1 MSRPVRRWPRLAPA
15 LLWSA
20 AVALA
25 VTAVALASV
34 AIGVWTP
41 PVGGTPSA
49 GGSWHAPPPVSST
62 PSPPGATGAPTRI
75 RIPAIAVDA
84 PIGTVRLDAH
94 GVLETPQD
102 WQVAAWYADG
112 TPPGE
117 PGPAVIVGHVDAGDG
132 RGGARAAV
140 FFRLGEL
147 RAGDAIEV
155 RHAGR
160 WVDFQVVAVREY
172 PKNRFPT
179 ADVYG
184 PTPDPQ
190 LRLITC
196 GGDFDGRTGHHVDNV
211 VVYAIA
217 A

>member
-1 MSRPVRRWPRLAPA
+1 MSVTLAGA
-15 LLWSA
+15 
-20 AVALA
+20 ALA
-25 VTAVALASV
+25 ARM
-34 AIGVWTP
+34 P
-41 PVGGTPSA
+41 PAGGTPPA
-49 GGSWHAPPPVSST
+49 GGLWHSPPSSVSAPPQA
-62 PSPPGATGAPTRI
+62 ATGAPIRI
-75 RIPAIAVDA
+75 RISAIDVDA
-84 PIGTVRLDAH
+84 PVGTVRLDAH

-117 PGPAVIVGHVDAGDG
+117 PGPAVIVGHVDASDG
-132 RGGARAAV
+132 RGGAKAAV
-140 FFRLGEL
+140 FYRLREL
-147 RAGDAIEV
+147 RVGDVVEV
-155 RHAGR
+155 QRGGR
-160 WVDFQVVAVREY
+160 WVEFQVVAVREY

-196 GGDFDGRTGHHVDNV
+196 GGDFDDRTGHHVDNL